1 MPEIKKVTL
10 ADGKVR
16 YRFVIDVGVDPATK
30 KRRQRT
36 HTFDLRREAVDALAR
51 IRHQRR
57 TGDYV
62 LPTKLTV
69 NEALDKLLPALCV
82 EVEQAS
88 AQNYSD
94 AMRPVRSFLGE
105 RNLQSL
111 EEQDIDDL
119 VHWMLTEGRVRGG
132 KAGTGLG
139 LRSVSLTLG
148 RFRAVLNEAV
158 RRKMLV
164 RNVAVYTKIHCWPAA
179 RTSTPTR

>member
-1 MPEIKKVTL
+1 MPEIKKITL

-36 HTFDLRREAVDALAR
+36 HTFDLRREAVDALSR

-69 NEALDKLLPALCV
+69 NAALDKLLPALCV

-94 AMRPVRSFLGE
+94 AMRPVR
-105 RNLQSL
+105 
-111 EEQDIDDL
+111 
-119 VHWMLTEGRVRGG
+119 
-132 KAGTGLG
+132 
-139 LRSVSLTLG
+139 
-148 RFRAVLNEAV
+148 
-158 RRKMLV
+158 
-164 RNVAVYTKIHCWPAA
+164 
-179 RTSTPTR
+179 